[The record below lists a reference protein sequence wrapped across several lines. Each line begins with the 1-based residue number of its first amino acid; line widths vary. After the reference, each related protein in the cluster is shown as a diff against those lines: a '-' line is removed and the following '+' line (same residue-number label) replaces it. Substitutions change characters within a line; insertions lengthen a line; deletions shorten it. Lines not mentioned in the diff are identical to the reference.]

1 MNSLKAPMFLKKL
14 VFNLKHLALER
25 GFIDGQ
31 FDYRRFIILGE
42 ARSGSNF
49 LRGLLNSH
57 PDVVAFGEIF
67 RFYDNIGWE
76 LREYEAYRQ
85 TPQLISLMQ
94 SDPVSF
100 LESRVFQK
108 FPPSIAAV
116 GFKIFYYH
124 AQEDSH
130 KIVWQHLKESRDI
143 YVIHLKRK
151 NSLRALLIRKKAHM
165 TNKWTNLTGT
175 EKDDLSSELSRD
187 KCLEQFVWTRDMWR
201 EYDGFFREHRKIDL
215 FYEDL
220 SADWDRETLRVQE
233 FLGVLP
239 KPFFPNTYKQAILPL
254 SRSILNY
261 GELKDHFAG
270 TEWEAFFKE

>member
-1 MNSLKAPMFLKKL
+1 MNSLKAPLFLKKL
-14 VFNLKHLALER
+14 FFNLKHLALER

-67 RFYDNIGWE
+67 RFYHNIGWE

-85 TPQLISLMQ
+85 TPQLISLIQ
-94 SDPVSF
+94 RDPVGF

-124 AQEDSH
+124 AQEDSR

-143 YVIHLKRK
+143 HVIHLKRK
-151 NSLRALLIRKKAHM
+151 NSLRALLSRKKAHM
-165 TNKWTNLTGT
+165 TNKWTNLTGP
-175 EKDDLSSELSRD
+175 EKDDRSLELSRD
-187 KCLEQFVWTRDMWR
+187 ECLEQFVWTRDMWR
-201 EYDGFFREHRKIDL
+201 GYDDFFREHQKMDL

-220 SADWDRETLRVQE
+220 AADWESEALRVLG
-233 FLGVLP
+233 FLGASPRRLL
-239 KPFFPNTYKQAILPL
+239 PNTYKQASLPL
-254 SRSILNY
+254 SEAILNY
-261 GELKDHFAG
+261 GELKNHFEG
-270 TEWEAFFKE
+270 TEWEVFFDE